1 MSVANDELSDQ
12 EILEIYNKASYER
25 KNGTDFHFSLK
36 NKVGGLAR
44 ALRVFQQ
51 NGLNVRHIESKQK
64 RTDSEYDIF
73 VNLQD
78 ASGGDVSLPELAR
91 SLKRQFS
98 YIGIDETLCDTVAQQ
113 AATKKKLQ
121 KQKTLERSNSVMTN
135 ALGEPIRISK
145 CWNDC

>member
-51 NGLNVRHIESKQK
+51 NGLKSTEITLQLGNKAKFVSK
-64 RTDSEYDIF
+64 RL
-73 VNLQD
+73 V
-78 ASGGDVSLPELAR
+78 
-91 SLKRQFS
+91 
-98 YIGIDETLCDTVAQQ
+98 
-113 AATKKKLQ
+113 
-121 KQKTLERSNSVMTN
+121 
-135 ALGEPIRISK
+135 
-145 CWNDC
+145 